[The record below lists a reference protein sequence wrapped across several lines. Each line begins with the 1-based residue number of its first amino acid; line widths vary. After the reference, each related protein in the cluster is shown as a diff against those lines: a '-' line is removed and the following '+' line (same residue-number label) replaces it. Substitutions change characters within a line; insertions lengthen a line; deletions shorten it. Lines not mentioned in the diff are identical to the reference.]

1 MDIKRIYEIIN
12 NKEKVEIEYESKP
25 VWIQNIESTE
35 KVRVGFI
42 ETFEENVVNIKD
54 LVEKKNNSGA
64 LNIS

>member
-35 KVRVGFI
+35 QVRVGFI
-42 ETFEENVVNIKD
+42 ENFEENVVDIKD
-54 LVEKKNNSGA
+54 LVEK
-64 LNIS
+64 

>member
-12 NKEKVEIEYESKP
+12 NKEKVELEYKSKP

-54 LVEKKNNSGA
+54 LVEK
-64 LNIS
+64 